1 MNLGYYL
8 SEPEASIVQGSLKSC
23 QNLKSLGYMKN
34 QVSRFGVLCSS
45 YLFSILNFIISPSV
59 VGARDANGRIQVS

>member
-1 MNLGYYL
+1 
-8 SEPEASIVQGSLKSC
+8 
-23 QNLKSLGYMKN
+23 MKN